1 MDQGGTIFCGILQQV
16 SCFYYIY
23 TYIEQVGFLK
33 CCIFTFPCEVEQL
46 YSTSRLNDYGKRMLF
61 FAEAY
66 GPFMHG
72 ADSIKKEQSLEWYDL
87 YKMFIDFQEE
97 FLEPFLESEG
107 ALITIVRFFFLLRR
121 ASSGVLQQISWDILH
136 ISAP

>member
-1 MDQGGTIFCGILQQV
+1 MDGVDLRGQV
-16 SCFYYIY
+16 
-23 TYIEQVGFLK
+23 E
-33 CCIFTFPCEVEQL
+33 EL
-46 YSTSRLNDYGKRMLF
+46 YANSRLSRYGQEMLH

-72 ADSIKKEQSLEWYDL
+72 ADIKKEQQHEFYDL

-107 ALITIVRFFFLLRR
+107 QTYEDFGEYASVAVEGAASATTRR
-121 ASSGVLQQISWDILH
+121 VLQNFLQSMDYESFLKLMEEFH
-136 ISAP
+136 NLVDEDGLYVVA

>member
-1 MDQGGTIFCGILQQV
+1 
-16 SCFYYIY
+16 
-23 TYIEQVGFLK
+23 
-33 CCIFTFPCEVEQL
+33 
-46 YSTSRLNDYGKRMLF
+46 MLF

-72 ADSIKKEQSLEWYDL
+72 ADNIKKEQSLEWYDL

-107 ALITIVRFFFLLRR
+107 ALTTLFFIRR
-121 ASSGVLQQISWDILH
+121 ASSGVLQQISWDLFH